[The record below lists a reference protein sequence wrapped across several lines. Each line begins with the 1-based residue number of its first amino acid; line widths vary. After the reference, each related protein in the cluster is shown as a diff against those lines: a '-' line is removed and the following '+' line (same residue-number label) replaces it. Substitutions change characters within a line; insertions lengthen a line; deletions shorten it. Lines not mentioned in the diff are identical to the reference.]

1 MASLHF
7 WFKGLVV
14 KRAITRDNTVTQSAI
29 SVQCPE
35 HVWQSPSR
43 VAWEGAGLTV
53 SRRDISGWN
62 LQAPPWR
69 ILRLRTRHG
78 RDRFHTVSIFSLVAQ
93 RLHEGQ
99 HGNTSA
105 SDIPS
110 NAFSFRTSPGKFGT
124 RMERVPTAR
133 WDILPPRDAMTLRF
147 LCDSSGYL
155 VIRYSASRAAVRDRG
170 IFSR

>member
-14 KRAITRDNTVTQSAI
+14 KRAITRDNAVTQSAI

-78 RDRFHTVSIFSLVAQ
+78 RDRFHTVSIFSLVPNDFMK
-93 RLHEGQ
+93 
-99 HGNTSA
+99 GNMEIRAHQTYPPTPSRFERRQESLGRGWNA
-105 SDIPS
+105 S
-110 NAFSFRTSPGKFGT
+110 
-124 RMERVPTAR
+124 
-133 WDILPPRDAMTLRF
+133 LPRDGTYCHL
-147 LCDSSGYL
+147 
-155 VIRYSASRAAVRDRG
+155 
-170 IFSR
+170 